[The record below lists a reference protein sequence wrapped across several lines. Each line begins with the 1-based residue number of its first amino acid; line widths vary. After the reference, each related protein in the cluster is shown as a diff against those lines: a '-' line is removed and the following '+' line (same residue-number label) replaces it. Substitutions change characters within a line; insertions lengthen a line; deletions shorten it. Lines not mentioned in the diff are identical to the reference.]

1 MRRIPVHRSTF
12 ALLAL
17 VLCLSGGTARAQDIA
32 AVWQEAQWGESSRAL
47 LAHFGGR
54 ATVLPRPLDFGDS
67 YAELVLR
74 DVTLGGVPLIAY
86 FQMDKRTGG
95 LKRIQFERPRHRVNP
110 PVFRTILAALESA
123 YGAPDLMCGIRP
135 GPAGGYQTAAD
146 RIWQRDGVVIR
157 AVFRGTSLEA
167 VEGCLGGDLA
177 SGPCGLPRSSSCA
190 SARRAATR
198 HPVPRR
204 APTDR
209 KYLPNRP
216 LFTARAGPGSRRLC
230 SPRCGR

>member
-1 MRRIPVHRSTF
+1 MQRIPLHRSTF
-12 ALLAL
+12 ARLAL
-17 VLCLSGGTARAQDIA
+17 VLCLFGGTARAQHIA
-32 AVWQEAQWGESSRAL
+32 AVWQGTQWGESSRAL

-67 YAELVLR
+67 YADLVLR

-95 LKRIQFERPRHRVNP
+95 LKRIQFERPRHGINP
-110 PVFRTILAALESA
+110 PVFRAILAALASA

-146 RIWQRDGVVIR
+146 RIWQRHGVVIR

-167 VEGCLGGDLA
+167 VEGCLGGDLT
-177 SGPCGLPRSSSCA
+177 SGPCGLTAQLLVRISPPGGDAASCPAPR
-190 SARRAATR
+190 AR
-198 HPVPRR
+198 
-204 APTDR
+204 
-209 KYLPNRP
+209 
-216 LFTARAGPGSRRLC
+216 
-230 SPRCGR
+230 

>member
-1 MRRIPVHRSTF
+1 MRRIPLHRRTF

-32 AVWQEAQWGESSRAL
+32 AVWQGTQWGESSRAL

-67 YAELVLR
+67 YADLVLR

-95 LKRIQFERPRHRVNP
+95 LKRIQFERPRHGINP
-110 PVFRTILAALESA
+110 PVFRAILAALASA

-146 RIWQRDGVVIR
+146 RIWQRHGVVIR

-167 VEGCLGGDLA
+167 VEGCLGGDLT
-177 SGPCGLPRSSSCA
+177 SGPCGLTAQLLVRISPPGGDAASCPAPR
-190 SARRAATR
+190 AR
-198 HPVPRR
+198 
-204 APTDR
+204 
-209 KYLPNRP
+209 
-216 LFTARAGPGSRRLC
+216 
-230 SPRCGR
+230 